1 MNRLK
6 QTNGIIDTLKLGQSF
21 TVKINGTS
29 RTIKA
34 NMDWEGITLDRFF
47 EIAWRG
53 WAVAI
58 QAKLRQATPAEIASW
73 EASGS
78 TMNLSEL
85 FSERPS
91 ASLKEKV
98 VKLEQ
103 EKTAEHLALIKKMR
117 PELVDAAE
125 GRQDELMEV
134 LKNMI
139 EQGITY
145 IFDYELKDK

>member
-6 QTNGIIDTLKLGQSF
+6 QTDGIIETLKLGNIF

-34 NMDWEGITLDRFF
+34 EMNWEGIPVEKFF

-58 QAKLRQATPAEIASW
+58 QTKLRQATPAELTSW

-78 TMNLSEL
+78 TMNLAEL

-98 VKLEQ
+98 AKLEQ
-103 EKTAEHLALIKKMR
+103 DKVKEHLAVIKGVL
-117 PELVDAAE
+117 PELQEDN
-125 GRQDELMEV
+125 RRNELMKV
-134 LKNMI
+134 LAAIAEN
-139 EQGITY
+139 GISY
-145 IFDYELKDK
+145 IFKYELKE

>member
-6 QTNGIIDTLKLGQSF
+6 HRNGIIETLELGQSF

-34 NMDWEGITLDRFF
+34 KMDWEGIPVDRFF

-58 QAKLRQATPAEIASW
+58 QAKLRQATPGEIASW

-98 VKLEQ
+98 VKLE
-103 EKTAEHLALIKKMR
+103 EDKVKEHLVMIQGVK
-117 PELVDAAE
+117 PELGEE
-125 GRQDELMEV
+125 GRRDELMEV
-134 LKNMI
+134 LQAVAEK
-139 EQGITY
+139 GIGY
-145 IFDYELKDK
+145 IFSYELKD